1 MSNTSFRSGSS
12 LFYQDTQMSTAVKFG
27 LKFMLFSLLISVVVS
42 ACTNAPTK
50 PEQAS
55 KSEQDAVLARLA
67 ELQNEI
73 KSLQAEVREIHQ
85 SVDDIHRVA
94 VRPAPKPVTK
104 VSLDESPI
112 LGSND
117 AKVAIVEFSDYQCPF
132 CYRFFSQSLQKLKQQ
147 YIDTGKVKLVFRNF
161 PLSIHPQAKSAAV
174 AAQCAGKQDAY
185 WKMHDALFSNQRRLG
200 PPLYQEL
207 AEKLKLDTK
216 VFQECTRDNAQ
227 VSKAINVDFVYGES
241 LGVSGTPTFFVGRVQ
256 DGQIVDVKQI
266 VGAQPYQV
274 FAQALDALL
283 R

>member
-1 MSNTSFRSGSS
+1 M
-12 LFYQDTQMSTAVKFG
+12 
-27 LKFMLFSLLISVVVS
+27 VVS
-42 ACTNAPTK
+42 TCTNAPTK

-67 ELQNEI
+67 ELQSEI
-73 KSLQAEVREIHQ
+73 KSLQTEVREIRQ

-104 VSLDESPI
+104 VSLNDSPI
-112 LGSND
+112 LGSNE

-132 CYRFFSQSLQKLKQQ
+132 CSRFFLQSFHKLKQH
-147 YIDTGKVKLVFRNF
+147 YIDTGKVKLAFRNF
-161 PLSIHPQAKSAAV
+161 PLSIHPQAKNAAV
-174 AAQCAGKQDAY
+174 AAQCAGKQGAY

-200 PPLYQEL
+200 PPLYEDL
-207 AEKLKLDTK
+207 ARKLKLDTK
-216 VFQECTRDNAQ
+216 AFQECTRENTQ
-227 VSKAINVDFVYGES
+227 MSKVIDADLVYGES

-256 DGQIVDVKQI
+256 DEQIVDVKQI

>member
-1 MSNTSFRSGSS
+1 MTTAAKFR
-12 LFYQDTQMSTAVKFG
+12 
-27 LKFMLFSLLISVVVS
+27 LKITLFSLLISVVVS

-73 KSLQAEVREIHQ
+73 KSLQAEVREIRQ

-94 VRPAPKPVTK
+94 VRPAPKPVAK
-104 VSLDESPI
+104 VSLGDGPV
-112 LGSND
+112 LGRND

-161 PLSIHPQAKSAAV
+161 PLSIHPHAKSAAV
-174 AAQCAGKQDAY
+174 AAECAGKQDAY

-200 PPLYQEL
+200 PSLYQEL
-207 AEKLKLDTK
+207 AEKLKLDAK
-216 VFQECTRDNAQ
+216 AFQECIGDNVQ
-227 VSKAINVDFVYGES
+227 VSKVINEDFGYGQS

-256 DGQIVDVKQI
+256 DGEVVDVKRI

-274 FAQALDALL
+274 FAQTLDALL